1 MSTNFKTNR
10 DYIMKDWTETQLIEL
25 EDFYS
30 NMEWKEESFQ
40 SHKSYPTIKNLDFYF
55 NSIFEER
62 TCKTM

>member
-1 MSTNFKTNR
+1 
-10 DYIMKDWTETQLIEL
+10 MKDWTETQLLEL

-40 SHKSYPTIKNLDFYF
+40 SHKPYPTIKNLDFHF